1 MEIFP
6 LSEGTFTVDRAKVFV
21 PFNKEN
27 DVLTERSKG
36 SLLVEVQP
44 FAVKMQGD
52 IILFDT
58 GLGFKHDGQMQI
70 HQNLMK
76 HNIYPEQVTKVLLS
90 HLHKDHSGGIADND
104 SSTLTFPNATYYVGG
119 KELQNA
125 MDNKTASYN
134 KNDFEILSSSSQLT
148 LLADNGTITNNI
160 SYELSGGHSPYH
172 IVYWLKENGET
183 IFFGGDEAPQ
193 HQQMKNRFMAKYDHD
208 ARKAM
213 ELRSQWW
220 AQGKEEGW
228 TFLFY
233 HDIKNP
239 SVSS

>member
-1 MEIFP
+1 
-6 LSEGTFTVDRAKVFV
+6 
-21 PFNKEN
+21 
-27 DVLTERSKG
+27 
-36 SLLVEVQP
+36 
-44 FAVKMQGD
+44 
-52 IILFDT
+52 
-58 GLGFKHDGQMQI
+58 
-70 HQNLMK
+70 
-76 HNIYPEQVTKVLLS
+76 
-90 HLHKDHSGGIADND
+90 
-104 SSTLTFPNATYYVGG
+104 
-119 KELQNA
+119 